1 LGSLT
6 RSYEAVNGPLT
17 DTLHFH
23 ELNLSALCLQG
34 RLPGLVTAL
43 GHAKKVSMT
52 FSDATRRVR
61 RPFAV
66 LAAAALVIAAGT
78 LVGLALPPYA
88 ISQKGRQFHPGEISI
103 KRGET
108 LQIMNDDGDLLHHAY
123 IDSPKFAFD
132 SGDQQPGSR
141 TDITFPTPGDFEV
154 LCAIHPKMRLVVH
167 VN

>member
-1 LGSLT
+1 
-6 RSYEAVNGPLT
+6 
-17 DTLHFH
+17 
-23 ELNLSALCLQG
+23 
-34 RLPGLVTAL
+34 
-43 GHAKKVSMT
+43 MT
-52 FSDATRRVR
+52 FNDAMRRVHR
-61 RPFAV
+61 LFAV

-108 LQIMNDDGDLLHHAY
+108 LEIVNDDGDLLHHAY

-141 TDITFPTPGDFEV
+141 TDITFPMPGDFEV